1 MVLCAALKVEIK
13 EHKDSEGRFVIL
25 PCCRHG
31 YGYSLL
37 KEIWE
42 TIVPLFR
49 DNPEDVGAVKVVE
62 QGFIL
67 TTGEFLNRK
76 DALKHAIECGQLSQT
91 TRWYK
96 QDEEIDELYS
106 EDLY

>member
-13 EHKDSEGRFVIL
+13 ENEDSESKFVIL
-25 PCCRHG
+25 PCYRHG
-31 YGYSLL
+31 YGYSCL
-37 KEIWE
+37 KEL
-42 TIVPLFR
+42 LFSR
-49 DNPEDVGAVKVVE
+49 HPEDFGAFKVVIE
-62 QGFIL
+62 EGFIL

-96 QDEEIDELYS
+96 QDEKIDELYS

>member
-13 EHKDSEGRFVIL
+13 EHEDSESKFVIL
-25 PCCRHG
+25 PCYRHG
-31 YGYSLL
+31 HGYSFL
-37 KEIWE
+37 KEL
-42 TIVPLFR
+42 LFNR
-49 DNPEDVGAVKVVE
+49 HPEDFGVVHVVE

-96 QDEEIDELYS
+96 QDEKIDELYS